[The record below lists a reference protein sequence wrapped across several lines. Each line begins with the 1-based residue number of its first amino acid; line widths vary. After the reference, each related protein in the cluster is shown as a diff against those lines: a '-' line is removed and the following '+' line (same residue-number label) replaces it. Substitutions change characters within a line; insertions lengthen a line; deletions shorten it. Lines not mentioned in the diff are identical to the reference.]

1 MKKFL
6 FVVLLVICIPSFVSF
21 AADGSSK
28 TAIQAP
34 EYRNAID
41 IGYNPGPLSIMKLA
55 VHSKVDNLIEQFPIY
70 GLIIGSEVSGF
81 RSNGTV
87 SLSYL
92 RRLNSWLWLG
102 VNVDYENVKIDLQ
115 DYSTDEISSVNVNCI
130 PAMVMARADWLRRAN
145 VALYS
150 KLGVGVVTAVI
161 EKGGIKNYKVAPQ
174 LTPIGVEFGANHVY
188 GFMEGGIGLQGT
200 LVYGVRFLF

>member
-1 MKKFL
+1 MKKYL
-6 FVVLLVICIPSFVSF
+6 SVILLVICIPSFVSF
-21 AADGSSK
+21 ASDGSSK

-41 IGYNPGPLSIMKLA
+41 IGYNPGPLSLMKLA

-92 RRLNSWLWLG
+92 RSLNSWLWLG

-145 VALYS
+145 VTLYS
-150 KLGVGVVTAVI
+150 KLGVGVVTAI
-161 EKGGIKNYKVAPQ
+161 IGNGDIKNYKVAPQ

-200 LVYGVRFLF
+200 MVYGVRFLF

>member
-92 RRLNSWLWLG
+92 RSLNNWLWLG

-145 VALYS
+145 VTLYS

>member
-1 MKKFL
+1 MKKCLSVIL
-6 FVVLLVICIPSFVSF
+6 FAICIASFVSF

-28 TAIQAP
+28 AAKQAP

-41 IGYNPGPLSIMKLA
+41 IGYNLGPLSLMKLG

-70 GLIIGSEVSGF
+70 DLLIGAEVSGF
-81 RSNGTV
+81 RSSGTV

-92 RRLNSWLWLG
+92 RSLNNWLWLG
-102 VNVDYENVKIDLQ
+102 VNVDYENVKIDLK
-115 DYSTDEISSVNVNCI
+115 DNWTDEISSINVNCI
-130 PAMVMARADWLRRAN
+130 PAMVMAKADWLRRTN
-145 VALYS
+145 VTLYS
-150 KLGVGVVTAVI
+150 KLGVGMVTAIV
-161 EKGGIKNYKVAPQ
+161 EKGDIKKYKVAPQ

>member
-92 RRLNSWLWLG
+92 RSLNSWLWLG

>member
-1 MKKFL
+1 MKKYL
-6 FVVLLVICIPSFVSF
+6 SVVLLVICIPSFVSF
-21 AADGSSK
+21 ASDGSSK

-41 IGYNPGPLSIMKLA
+41 IGYNPGPLSLMKLA

-92 RRLNSWLWLG
+92 RSLNNWLWLG

-161 EKGGIKNYKVAPQ
+161 EKGAIKNYKVAPQ

>member
-6 FVVLLVICIPSFVSF
+6 FVVLFVICIPSFVSF

-55 VHSKVDNLIEQFPIY
+55 VHSKVDDLIEQFPIY

-92 RRLNSWLWLG
+92 RSLNNWLWLG
-102 VNVDYENVKIDLQ
+102 VNVDYEIVKIDLQ

>member
-6 FVVLLVICIPSFVSF
+6 SVVLFVICIPSFVSF
-21 AADGSSK
+21 ASDGSSK

-41 IGYNPGPLSIMKLA
+41 IGYNPGPLSLMKLA

-92 RRLNSWLWLG
+92 RSLNSWLWLG

>member
-41 IGYNPGPLSIMKLA
+41 IGYNPGPLSIIKLA

-87 SLSYL
+87 SISYL
-92 RRLNSWLWLG
+92 RSLNNWLWLG

>member
-28 TAIQAP
+28 TVIQAP

-92 RRLNSWLWLG
+92 RSLNSWLWLG

>member
-55 VHSKVDNLIEQFPIY
+55 VHSKVDDLIEQFPIY

-92 RRLNSWLWLG
+92 RSLNNWLWLG
-102 VNVDYENVKIDLQ
+102 VNVDYEIVKIDLQ